1 MSYVSFPFRIDYRGR
16 TAEAD
21 YDRHVRDLIEQV
33 LFTAMGERVN
43 RPDFGTGIMQLVFAP
58 GSDQLATTLQFMVR
72 AALQQWLGERLT
84 INEVR
89 VESREATLRVSVAYL
104 VNLTQESRM
113 TEFTRST

>member
-1 MSYVSFPFRIDYRGR
+1 MSYVSFPFRIDHRGR

-21 YDRHVRDLIEQV
+21 HDRHVRDLIEQV

-43 RPDFGTGIMQLVFAP
+43 RPDFGTGVMQLVFAP

-72 AALQQWLGERLT
+72 AALQQWLGDRLT
-84 INEVR
+84 INEVS
-89 VESREATLRVSVAYL
+89 VESQDAMLRVSVTYL
-104 VNLTQESRM
+104 VNLTQESRA